1 MDELTLRVNQ
11 NPGTIELNF
20 DELNEQMDK
29 ILAEYKGAVFTDE
42 SMDIAKAERASLR
55 KLKKDVDHA
64 RIAAKK
70 EWMKP
75 LDDFESQMKKL
86 SAKVD
91 KPINLIDG
99 QIKDYEA
106 KRREEKKKAITAVYE
121 ELVGNMR
128 EYLPLSRIYDP
139 KWENV
144 STTMKFIRESI
155 TESVE
160 NAAGAVRT
168 ISEMQSDAA
177 EEALKIYKNTLD
189 ITKAVAYINNY
200 ERQKA
205 EIMRREEE
213 RRRQE
218 EERRRNAEIERARA
232 AERQAIERESKIKEE
247 TKKAA
252 AGELRKELEKKKESG
267 VEDEALTPFTD
278 DELPFETPETVTV
291 FYKIVATSEE
301 LETVDTML
309 NSLGIF
315 FERRNA

>member
-106 KRREEKKKAITAVYE
+106 KRREGKKKAITAVYE

-160 NAAGAVRT
+160 NAASAVRT

-213 RRRQE
+213 
-218 EERRRNAEIERARA
+218 ERRRNAEIERARA

-247 TKKAA
+247 TKKATT
-252 AGELRKELEKKKESG
+252 GELRKELETKTEVG
-267 VEDEALTPFTD
+267 IEDEALTPFTD